1 MVDTDVSLTEVP
13 ESLAEMFQ
21 EKPTED
27 IEKLSQELIDCRL
40 AIMEH
45 EASVKKLEVQE
56 EALEA
61 SLSQQMIAKNLKSIR
76 RKDGILLTS
85 LIAESFYIKGECK
98 ENFFVILKKDPN
110 DAGLIK
116 EEMNWKTLQG
126 YMETLLSS
134 VNGKEIPDLQKQKA
148 MSKYAEIKDFLTIQ
162 ESKKV
167 RITGLKNK
175 LKGAQQ

>member
-1 MVDTDVSLTEVP
+1 MV
-13 ESLAEMFQ
+13 
-21 EKPTED
+21 
-27 IEKLSQELIDCRL
+27 
-40 AIMEH
+40 
-45 EASVKKLEVQE
+45 
-56 EALEA
+56 
-61 SLSQQMIAKNLKSIR
+61 
-76 RKDGILLTS
+76 
-85 LIAESFYIKGECK
+85 
-98 ENFFVILKKDPN
+98 NFFVILKKDPN